1 MSRSLVCIERAPGQV
16 RALLSVGGEV
26 VEAWHDFD
34 HDRELTG
41 SVHVVRLERGVGA
54 DNRMYARLAEGTQVS
69 VRTVRGRKVRPGD
82 LATVTITS
90 CPRENKPWQAVMG
103 ARLAGPRLTLLPGS
117 EGVHI
122 AALRGRAPDERL
134 RQVLEEHLAGT
145 SGYGVLVERGLA
157 IGYGPGSGS
166 SSGGEAVHRG
176 KGVSENEGVAGRGGA
191 SGSAGVQGGQGA
203 SGSEGVAKKEGASG
217 SKCVA
222 GNEGALGSKGRSG
235 NDGAQKSSGASGN
248 ECVAGNGVTLVSAED
263 IAGECDRLIA
273 AWKEGAKEVDAA
285 GCVFDGGSIDA
296 RMKAYIGRVLSGVEI
311 EDVSD
316 DAARGKA
323 SNFDTAWDAMI
334 DEVCRQDAPMPGGGV
349 IWVETTRALTAI
361 DLDSGTGRIDAMY
374 AQAPAAIAR
383 QLRLRQTAGHVTIDV
398 PRMDRAVRERFGEA
412 LRAELGKDSRVI
424 EWIGWTRAGHLELL
438 IKRGRRGPAS
448 WAADPTVCGALGVL
462 RQIWVRPTLADPEVR
477 LPPDM
482 AEWLDGPGAGA
493 VRHLDRQV
501 RLVKD
506 LDIESATLCETA
518 R

>member
-1 MSRSLVCIERAPGQV
+1 MRIERAPGQV

-26 VEAWHDFD
+26 VEAWHNFD

-54 DNRMYARLAEGTQVS
+54 DNRMYARLADGTQVS

-90 CPRENKPWQAVMG
+90 CPRESKPWQAVMG
-103 ARLAGPRLTLLPGS
+103 ARLAGPRLTLLPGG

-134 RQVLEEHLAGT
+134 RQVLEEHLVGT
-145 SGYGVLVERGLA
+145 SGYGVLVERDLV
-157 IGYGPGSGS
+157 IGDDAGSGS
-166 SSGGEAVHRG
+166 GGEGVQLG
-176 KGVSENEGVAGRGGA
+176 KGVSENEGVAG
-191 SGSAGVQGGQGA
+191 
-203 SGSEGVAKKEGASG
+203 
-217 SKCVA
+217 
-222 GNEGALGSKGRSG
+222 
-235 NDGAQKSSGASGN
+235 
-248 ECVAGNGVTLVSAED
+248 NGVTLVSAGD
-263 IAGECDRLIA
+263 IAGECDSLIA
-273 AWKEGAKEVDAA
+273 AWEEGAKEVDAA
-285 GCVFDGGSIDA
+285 GCVFDGGSIDV
-296 RMKAYIGRVLSGVEI
+296 RMRAHIGRVLPGVAI
-311 EDVSD
+311 EDVSE
-316 DAARGKA
+316 DAAHGN
-323 SNFDTAWDAMI
+323 SSDFDTAWDAMI
-334 DEVCRQDAPMPGGGV
+334 DEVVRLDAPMPGGGV

-412 LRAELGKDSRVI
+412 LRAGLGNDSRVI

-477 LPPDM
+477 LPSDM

-493 VRHLDRQV
+493 LRHLDRQV

>member
-1 MSRSLVCIERAPGQV
+1 MSRSLVRIERAPGQV
-16 RALLSVGGEV
+16 RALLYVGGEV

-54 DNRMYARLAEGTQVS
+54 DNRMYARLADGTQVS

-90 CPRENKPWQAVMG
+90 CPRERKPWQAVMG
-103 ARLAGPRLTLLPGS
+103 ARLAGPRLTLLPGG

-122 AALRGRAPDERL
+122 AALRGKAPDERL

-145 SGYGVLVERGLA
+145 SGYGVLVERDLA
-157 IGYGPGSGS
+157 IGDDAGSGS
-166 SSGGEAVHRG
+166 GGEGVQLG
-176 KGVSENEGVAGRGGA
+176 KGVSENEG
-191 SGSAGVQGGQGA
+191 
-203 SGSEGVAKKEGASG
+203 
-217 SKCVA
+217 
-222 GNEGALGSKGRSG
+222 
-235 NDGAQKSSGASGN
+235 
-248 ECVAGNGVTLVSAED
+248 VAGNGVTLVSAED
-263 IAGECDRLIA
+263 IAGECDSLIA
-273 AWKEGAKEVDAA
+273 AWGEGAKEVDAA
-285 GCVFDGGSIDA
+285 GCVFDGGSIDV
-296 RMKAYIGRVLSGVEI
+296 RMKAHIGRVLPGIAI
-311 EDVSD
+311 EDVSE
-316 DAARGKA
+316 DAAPGN
-323 SNFDTAWDAMI
+323 SSDFDTAWDAMI
-334 DEVCRQDAPMPGGGV
+334 DEVCRLDAPMPGGGV

-361 DLDSGTGRIDAMY
+361 DLDSGTGGIDAMY

-398 PRMDRAVRERFGEA
+398 PRTERAVRERFGAA
-412 LRAELGKDSRVI
+412 LRAGLGNDSRVI

-448 WAADPTVCGALGVL
+448 WAADPTVCGVLGVL
-462 RQIWVRPTLADPEVR
+462 RQIWTRPTLADPEVR

-493 VRHLDRQV
+493 LRHLDRQV

>member
-1 MSRSLVCIERAPGQV
+1 MSKSLVRIERAPGQV
-16 RALLSVGGEV
+16 RALLYVGGEV

-34 HDRELTG
+34 HDRELTR

-54 DNRMYARLAEGTQVS
+54 DNRRMYARLADGTQVS

-103 ARLAGPRLTLLPGS
+103 ARLAGPRLTLLPGA

-122 AALRGRAPDERL
+122 AAVRGRTPDERL
-134 RQVLEEHLAGT
+134 RRVLEDHLVGT

-157 IGYGPGSGS
+157 IGDGSGS
-166 SSGGEAVHRG
+166 GSGSGGEGVQGSGG
-176 KGVSENEGVAGRGGA
+176 KSGNDGVVGRGGA
-191 SGSAGVQGGQGA
+191 SGS
-203 SGSEGVAKKEGASG
+203 
-217 SKCVA
+217 
-222 GNEGALGSKGRSG
+222 
-235 NDGAQKSSGASGN
+235 SSIQVSQGASGN
-248 ECVAGNGVTLVSAED
+248 EGAAGNGGTLVSAGD
-263 IAGECDRLIA
+263 IAGECDSLIA
-273 AWKEGAKEVDAA
+273 AWEEGAKEVDAA
-285 GCVFDGGSIDA
+285 GCVFDGGSIDV
-296 RMKAYIGRVLSGVEI
+296 RMRAHIGRVLPGVAI
-311 EDVSD
+311 EDVSE

-323 SNFDTAWDAMI
+323 SDFDSAWDAVI
-334 DEVCRQDAPMPGGGV
+334 DEVCRLDAPMPGGGV

-374 AQAPAAIAR
+374 AQAPAAITR
-383 QLRLRQTAGHVTIDV
+383 QIRLRQTAGHVTIDV
-398 PRMDRAVRERFGEA
+398 PRMERTARERFGEA
-412 LRAELGKDSRVI
+412 LRAGLGSDSRVI

-493 VRHLDRQV
+493 LRHLDRQV

>member
-1 MSRSLVCIERAPGQV
+1 MRIERAPGQV

-54 DNRMYARLAEGTQVS
+54 DNRMYAGLADGTQVS

-103 ARLAGPRLTLLPGS
+103 ARLAGPRLTLLPGG

-122 AALRGRAPDERL
+122 AALRGRTPDERL
-134 RQVLEEHLAGT
+134 RRVLEDHLAGT
-145 SGYGVLVERGLA
+145 SGYGVLVERDLA
-157 IGYGPGSGS
+157 IGDGAGSGS
-166 SSGGEAVHRG
+166 GGVGVQGSGGTAR
-176 KGVSENEGVAGRGGA
+176 NEGVARRGGA
-191 SGSAGVQGGQGA
+191 SGSEGFQGGQGASGRDGVQGGQGA

-217 SKCVA
+217 SKGVA
-222 GNEGALGSKGRSG
+222 GNEGTQGSGGKSANEGAAGSG
-235 NDGAQKSSGASGN
+235 VS
-248 ECVAGNGVTLVSAED
+248 LVSAGD
-263 IAGECDRLIA
+263 IAGECDSLIA
-273 AWKEGAKEVDAA
+273 AWEEGAKEVDAA
-285 GCVFDGGSIDA
+285 GCVFDGGSIDV
-296 RMKAYIGRVLSGVEI
+296 RMKAHIGRVLPGIAI
-311 EDVSD
+311 EDVSE
-316 DAARGKA
+316 DAAHGKA
-323 SNFDTAWDAMI
+323 SDFDTAWDAMV
-334 DEVCRQDAPMPGGGV
+334 DEVVRLDAPMPGGGV

-361 DLDSGTGRIDAMY
+361 DLDSGTGGIDAMY

-412 LRAELGKDSRVI
+412 LRGGLGNDSRVI

-482 AEWLDGPGAGA
+482 AEWLHGPGAGA
-493 VRHLDRQV
+493 LRHLDRQV

>member
-1 MSRSLVCIERAPGQV
+1 MSKSLVRIERAPGQV

-41 SVHVVRLERGVGA
+41 SIHVVRLERGVGA
-54 DNRMYARLAEGTQVS
+54 DNRMYARLADGTQVS

-103 ARLAGPRLTLLPGS
+103 ARLAGPRLTLLPGG

-122 AALRGRAPDERL
+122 AAVRGRTPDERL
-134 RQVLEEHLAGT
+134 RQVLEDHLVGT
-145 SGYGVLVERGLA
+145 SGYGVLVERDLA
-157 IGYGPGSGS
+157 IGDGAG
-166 SSGGEAVHRG
+166 SGGEGVQGSGG
-176 KGVSENEGVAGRGGA
+176 KSGNDGVVGRGGA
-191 SGSAGVQGGQGA
+191 SGSAGVQGGQRA
-203 SGSEGVAKKEGASG
+203 SE
-217 SKCVA
+217 
-222 GNEGALGSKGRSG
+222 NEG
-235 NDGAQKSSGASGN
+235 
-248 ECVAGNGVTLVSAED
+248 VAGNGVTLVSAGD
-263 IAGECDRLIA
+263 IAGECDSLII
-273 AWKEGAKEVDAA
+273 AWEEGAKEVDAT

-296 RMKAYIGRVLSGVEI
+296 RMKAHIGRVLPGVAI
-311 EDVSD
+311 EDVSEE
-316 DAARGKA
+316 AVRGK
-323 SNFDTAWDAMI
+323 SSDFDVAWDAMI
-334 DEVCRQDAPMPGGGV
+334 DEVVRLDAPVPGGGV

-412 LRAELGKDSRVI
+412 LRAGLGKDSRVI

-438 IKRGRRGPAS
+438 IKRGRRSPES
-448 WAADPTVCGALGVL
+448 WAADPTVCGVLGVL
-462 RQIWVRPTLADPEVR
+462 RQIWVRPALTDPEVR

-482 AEWLDGPGAGA
+482 AEWLHGPGAGA
-493 VRHLDRQV
+493 LRHLDRRV

-506 LDIESATLCETA
+506 LEIESATLCETA

>member
-1 MSRSLVCIERAPGQV
+1 MRIERAPGQV
-16 RALLSVGGEV
+16 RALLYVGGEV

-54 DNRMYARLAEGTQVS
+54 DNRMYARLADGTQVS

-90 CPRENKPWQAVMG
+90 CPRESKPWQAVMG
-103 ARLAGPRLTLLPGS
+103 ARLAGPRLTLLPGG

-122 AALRGRAPDERL
+122 AALRGKAPDERL
-134 RQVLEEHLAGT
+134 RRVLEDHLVGT

-157 IGYGPGSGS
+157 IGDGPGFGSGS
-166 SSGGEAVHRG
+166 GGEGVQGSGGKSG
-176 KGVSENEGVAGRGGA
+176 NDGVAGRGGA
-191 SGSAGVQGGQGA
+191 SGSAGVQVSQ
-203 SGSEGVAKKEGASG
+203 
-217 SKCVA
+217 
-222 GNEGALGSKGRSG
+222 
-235 NDGAQKSSGASGN
+235 GASGN
-248 ECVAGNGVTLVSAED
+248 EGAARNGVTLVSAGD
-263 IAGECDRLIA
+263 IAGECDSLIA
-273 AWKEGAKEVDAA
+273 AWEEGAKEVDAA
-285 GCVFDGGSIDA
+285 GCVFDGGSIDV
-296 RMKAYIGRVLSGVEI
+296 RMRAHIGRVLPGVAI
-311 EDVSD
+311 EDVSE

-323 SNFDTAWDAMI
+323 SDFDSAWDAVI
-334 DEVCRQDAPMPGGGV
+334 DEVCRLDAPMPGGGV

-361 DLDSGTGRIDAMY
+361 DLDSGTGGIDAMY

-383 QLRLRQTAGHVTIDV
+383 QIRLRQTAGHVTIDV
-398 PRMDRAVRERFGEA
+398 PRMERAVRKRFGEA
-412 LRAELGKDSRVI
+412 LRAGLGKDSRVI

-448 WAADPTVCGALGVL
+448 WAAHPTVCGVLRVL

-493 VRHLDRQV
+493 LRHLDRQV

>member
-1 MSRSLVCIERAPGQV
+1 MSKSLVRIERAPGQV
-16 RALLSVGGEV
+16 RALLYVGGEV

-41 SVHVVRLERGVGA
+41 SVHVARLERGVGA
-54 DNRMYARLAEGTQVS
+54 DNRRMYARLADGTQVS

-90 CPRENKPWQAVMG
+90 CPRESKPWQAVMG
-103 ARLAGPRLTLLPGS
+103 ARLAGPRLTLLPGG

-122 AALRGRAPDERL
+122 AALRGTAPDERL

-145 SGYGVLVERGLA
+145 SGYGVLVERDLA
-157 IGYGPGSGS
+157 IGDGPGS
-166 SSGGEAVHRG
+166 SSGGE
-176 KGVSENEGVAGRGGA
+176 
-191 SGSAGVQGGQGA
+191 GVQG
-203 SGSEGVAKKEGASG
+203 SG
-217 SKCVA
+217 
-222 GNEGALGSKGRSG
+222 
-235 NDGAQKSSGASGN
+235 GASGN
-248 ECVAGNGVTLVSAED
+248 EGAAGNGVTLVSAED
-263 IAGECDRLIA
+263 IAGECDSLIA
-273 AWKEGAKEVDAA
+273 AWEEGAKEVDAA
-285 GCVFDGGSIDA
+285 GCVFDGGSIDV
-296 RMKAYIGRVLSGVEI
+296 RMRAHIGRVLPGIAI
-311 EDVSD
+311 EDVSE
-316 DAARGKA
+316 DAAHGKA
-323 SNFDTAWDAMI
+323 SDFDTAWDAMI
-334 DEVCRQDAPMPGGGV
+334 DEVCRLDAPMPGGGV

-361 DLDSGTGRIDAMY
+361 DLDSGTGRIEAMY

-398 PRMDRAVRERFGEA
+398 PRMERAVRERFGEA
-412 LRAELGKDSRVI
+412 LRAGLGNDSRVI

-448 WAADPTVCGALGVL
+448 WAADPTVCGALRVL
-462 RQIWVRPTLADPEVR
+462 RQIWVRPALADPEVR

-493 VRHLDRQV
+493 LQRLDRQV

>member
-1 MSRSLVCIERAPGQV
+1 MSKSLVRIERAPGQV
-16 RALLSVGGEV
+16 RALLYVGGEV

-54 DNRMYARLAEGTQVS
+54 DNRMYARLADGTQVS

-103 ARLAGPRLTLLPGS
+103 ARLAGLRLTLLPGG

-122 AALRGRAPDERL
+122 AAVRGRTPDERL
-134 RQVLEEHLAGT
+134 GQVLEEHLAGT
-145 SGYGVLVERGLA
+145 SGYGVLVERDLV
-157 IGYGPGSGS
+157 IGDDAGSGS
-166 SSGGEAVHRG
+166 GGEGVQLG
-176 KGVSENEGVAGRGGA
+176 KGVSENEGA
-191 SGSAGVQGGQGA
+191 
-203 SGSEGVAKKEGASG
+203 
-217 SKCVA
+217 
-222 GNEGALGSKGRSG
+222 
-235 NDGAQKSSGASGN
+235 
-248 ECVAGNGVTLVSAED
+248 AGNGITLVSAGD
-263 IAGECDRLIA
+263 IVGECDGLIA
-273 AWKEGAKEVDAA
+273 AWEEGAKEVDAA
-285 GCVFDGGSIDA
+285 GCVFDGGSIDV
-296 RMKAYIGRVLSGVEI
+296 RMRAHIGRVLPGVAI
-311 EDVSD
+311 EDVSE

-323 SNFDTAWDAMI
+323 SDFDSAWDAMI
-334 DEVCRQDAPMPGGGV
+334 DEVCRLDAPMPGGGV

-374 AQAPAAIAR
+374 AQAPAAVAS

-398 PRMDRAVRERFGEA
+398 PRMERTVRESFGEA
-412 LRAELGKDSRVI
+412 LRAGLGNDSRVI

-493 VRHLDRQV
+493 LRHLDRQV

>member
-1 MSRSLVCIERAPGQV
+1 MRRLAGLLSKSLVRIERAPGQV

-54 DNRMYARLAEGTQVS
+54 DNRMYARLADGTQVS

-103 ARLAGPRLTLLPGS
+103 ARLAGPRLTLLPGG

-134 RQVLEEHLAGT
+134 RRVLEDHLVGK
-145 SGYGVLVERGLA
+145 SGYGVLVERDLV
-157 IGYGPGSGS
+157 IGDGPGS
-166 SSGGEAVHRG
+166 SSGGEGVQRG
-176 KGVSENEGVAGRGGA
+176 KY
-191 SGSAGVQGGQGA
+191 A
-203 SGSEGVAKKEGASG
+203 SGSEGA
-217 SKCVA
+217 
-222 GNEGALGSKGRSG
+222 
-235 NDGAQKSSGASGN
+235 
-248 ECVAGNGVTLVSAED
+248 AGNGFTLVSAGD
-263 IAGECDRLIA
+263 VAGECDSLIA
-273 AWKEGAKEVDAA
+273 AWEEGAKEVDAT
-285 GCVFDGGSIDA
+285 GCVFDGESIDA
-296 RMKAYIGRVLSGVEI
+296 RMKAHIGRVLPGVAI
-311 EDVSD
+311 EDVSE

-323 SNFDTAWDAMI
+323 SDFDAAWDAMI

-383 QLRLRQTAGHVTIDV
+383 QIRLRQTAGHVTIDV
-398 PRMDRAVRERFGEA
+398 PRMERTVRERFGEA
-412 LRAELGKDSRVI
+412 LRAGLGNDSRVI

-482 AEWLDGPGAGA
+482 AEWLHGPGAGA
-493 VRHLDRQV
+493 LRHLDRQV

-518 R
+518 G

>member
-1 MSRSLVCIERAPGQV
+1 MSKSLVRIERAPGQV
-16 RALLSVGGEV
+16 RALLYVGGEV

-54 DNRMYARLAEGTQVS
+54 DNRMYARLADGTQVS

-90 CPRENKPWQAVMG
+90 CPRESKPWQAVMG
-103 ARLAGPRLTLLPGS
+103 ARLAGPRLTLLPGG

-122 AALRGRAPDERL
+122 AALRGKAPDERL

-145 SGYGVLVERGLA
+145 SGYGVLVERDLV
-157 IGYGPGSGS
+157 IGDGAGF
-166 SSGGEAVHRG
+166 SSGGE
-176 KGVSENEGVAGRGGA
+176 
-191 SGSAGVQGGQGA
+191 GVQG
-203 SGSEGVAKKEGASG
+203 SGGVS
-217 SKCVA
+217 
-222 GNEGALGSKGRSG
+222 GNEGA
-235 NDGAQKSSGASGN
+235 
-248 ECVAGNGVTLVSAED
+248 AGNGDTLVSAGD
-263 IAGECDRLIA
+263 VAVECDSLIA
-273 AWKEGAKEVDAA
+273 AWEEGAKEVDAA
-285 GCVFDGGSIDA
+285 GCVFDGGSIDV
-296 RMKAYIGRVLSGVEI
+296 RMKAHIGRVLPGVAI
-311 EDVSD
+311 EDVSE
-316 DAARGKA
+316 DAAHGN
-323 SNFDTAWDAMI
+323 SSDFDTAWDAMI
-334 DEVCRQDAPMPGGGV
+334 DEVVRLDAPMPGGGV

-412 LRAELGKDSRVI
+412 LRAGLGSDSRVI

-493 VRHLDRQV
+493 LRHLDRQV

>member
-1 MSRSLVCIERAPGQV
+1 MSKSLVRIERAPGQV

-54 DNRMYARLAEGTQVS
+54 DNRMYARLADGTQVS
-69 VRTVRGRKVRPGD
+69 VRTVRGRKVRSGD

-103 ARLAGPRLTLLPGS
+103 ARLAGPRLTLLPGG

-122 AALRGRAPDERL
+122 AAVRGRTPDERL
-134 RQVLEEHLAGT
+134 RRVLEDHLVGT
-145 SGYGVLVERGLA
+145 SGYGVLVERDLA
-157 IGYGPGSGS
+157 IGDGPGSGS
-166 SSGGEAVHRG
+166 GGEAVQG
-176 KGVSENEGVAGRGGA
+176 SGGASGNEGVAG
-191 SGSAGVQGGQGA
+191 
-203 SGSEGVAKKEGASG
+203 
-217 SKCVA
+217 
-222 GNEGALGSKGRSG
+222 
-235 NDGAQKSSGASGN
+235 
-248 ECVAGNGVTLVSAED
+248 NGVILVSAED
-263 IAGECDRLIA
+263 IAGECDSLIA
-273 AWKEGAKEVDAA
+273 AWEEGAKEVDAA
-285 GCVFDGGSIDA
+285 GCVFDGGSIDV
-296 RMKAYIGRVLSGVEI
+296 RMKAHIGRVLPGVAI
-311 EDVSD
+311 EDVSE

-323 SNFDTAWDAMI
+323 SDFDEAWDAMI

-361 DLDSGTGRIDAMY
+361 DLDSGMGRIDAMY

-398 PRMDRAVRERFGEA
+398 PRMERAVRESFGEA
-412 LRAELGKDSRVI
+412 LRSGLGKDSRVI

-448 WAADPTVCGALGVL
+448 WAADPTVCGVLRVL

-493 VRHLDRQV
+493 LRHLDRRV

-506 LDIESATLCETA
+506 LEIESATLCETA

>member
-1 MSRSLVCIERAPGQV
+1 MSKSLVRIERAPGQV

-82 LATVTITS
+82 LVTVTITS
-90 CPRENKPWQAVMG
+90 CPRESKPWQAVMG
-103 ARLAGPRLTLLPGS
+103 ARLAGPRLTLLPGG

-122 AALRGRAPDERL
+122 AALRGKAPDERL

-145 SGYGVLVERGLA
+145 WGYGVLVERDLA
-157 IGYGPGSGS
+157 IGDGPGSGS
-166 SSGGEAVHRG
+166 GGEGVQGSGGKSG
-176 KGVSENEGVAGRGGA
+176 NDGVVGRGDA
-191 SGSAGVQGGQGA
+191 SGSAGVQVSQGA
-203 SGSEGVAKKEGASG
+203 
-217 SKCVA
+217 
-222 GNEGALGSKGRSG
+222 SG
-235 NDGAQKSSGASGN
+235 NDGA
-248 ECVAGNGVTLVSAED
+248 AGNGVTLVSAGD
-263 IAGECDRLIA
+263 IAGECDSLIV
-273 AWKEGAKEVDAA
+273 AWEEGAKEVDAA
-285 GCVFDGGSIDA
+285 GCVFDGGSIDV
-296 RMKAYIGRVLSGVEI
+296 RMRAHIGRVLPGVAI
-311 EDVSD
+311 EDVSE

-323 SNFDTAWDAMI
+323 SDFDTAWDAMI
-334 DEVCRQDAPMPGGGV
+334 DEVCRLDAPMPGGGV

-361 DLDSGTGRIDAMY
+361 DLDSGTGGIDAMY

-383 QLRLRQTAGHVTIDV
+383 QIRLRQTAGHVTIDV
-398 PRMDRAVRERFGEA
+398 PRMERTVRERFGEA
-412 LRAELGKDSRVI
+412 LRVGLGNDSRVI

-493 VRHLDRQV
+493 LRHLDRQV

-506 LDIESATLCETA
+506 SDIESATLCETA

>member
-1 MSRSLVCIERAPGQV
+1 MSKSLVRIERAPGQV
-16 RALLSVGGEV
+16 RALLYVGGEV

-34 HDRELTG
+34 HDRELTR

-54 DNRMYARLAEGTQVS
+54 DNRRMYARLADGTQVS

-82 LATVTITS
+82 LATVTIMS

-122 AALRGRAPDERL
+122 AAVRGRTPDERL
-134 RQVLEEHLAGT
+134 RRVLEDHLVGT

-157 IGYGPGSGS
+157 IGEGSGFGSGS
-166 SSGGEAVHRG
+166 GGEGVQRG
-176 KGVSENEGVAGRGGA
+176 KD
-191 SGSAGVQGGQGA
+191 A
-203 SGSEGVAKKEGASG
+203 SGSEGVS
-217 SKCVA
+217 
-222 GNEGALGSKGRSG
+222 
-235 NDGAQKSSGASGN
+235 
-248 ECVAGNGVTLVSAED
+248 GNGVILVSAED
-263 IAGECDRLIA
+263 IAGECDSLIA
-273 AWKEGAKEVDAA
+273 VWEDGAKEVDAT

-296 RMKAYIGRVLSGVEI
+296 RMKAYIGRVLPGVVI
-311 EDVSD
+311 EDVGE

-323 SNFDTAWDAMI
+323 SDFDAAWDAMI
-334 DEVCRQDAPMPGGGV
+334 DEVCRLDAPMPGGGV

-361 DLDSGTGRIDAMY
+361 DLDSSTGGIDAMY

-383 QLRLRQTAGHVTIDV
+383 QIRLRQTAGHATIDV
-398 PRMDRAVRERFGEA
+398 PRMERTVRERFGEA
-412 LRAELGKDSRVI
+412 LRAGLGSDSRVI

-493 VRHLDRQV
+493 LRHLDRQV

>member
-1 MSRSLVCIERAPGQV
+1 MRLLAGLMSRSLVCIERAPGQV

-54 DNRMYARLAEGTQVS
+54 DNRMYARLADGTQVS

-103 ARLAGPRLTLLPGS
+103 ARLAGPRLTLLPGG

-122 AALRGRAPDERL
+122 AALRGKAPDERL

-145 SGYGVLVERGLA
+145 SGYGVLVERDLV
-157 IGYGPGSGS
+157 IGDGAGF
-166 SSGGEAVHRG
+166 SSGGE
-176 KGVSENEGVAGRGGA
+176 
-191 SGSAGVQGGQGA
+191 GVQG
-203 SGSEGVAKKEGASG
+203 SGGVSGNEGA
-217 SKCVA
+217 A
-222 GNEGALGSKGRSG
+222 GNEG
-235 NDGAQKSSGASGN
+235 
-248 ECVAGNGVTLVSAED
+248 TLVSAGD
-263 IAGECDRLIA
+263 VAGECDSLIA
-273 AWKEGAKEVDAA
+273 AWEEGAKEVDAA
-285 GCVFDGGSIDA
+285 GCVFDGGSIDV
-296 RMKAYIGRVLSGVEI
+296 RMKAHIGRVLPGVAI
-311 EDVSD
+311 EDVSE
-316 DAARGKA
+316 DAAHGN
-323 SNFDTAWDAMI
+323 SSDFDTAWDAMI
-334 DEVCRQDAPMPGGGV
+334 DEVVRLDAPMPGGGV
-349 IWVETTRALTAI
+349 IWVETTKALTAI

-374 AQAPAAIAR
+374 AQAPAAVAR

-412 LRAELGKDSRVI
+412 LRSGLGKDSRVI

-477 LPPDM
+477 LPSDM

-493 VRHLDRQV
+493 LRHLDRQV

>member
-1 MSRSLVCIERAPGQV
+1 MRIELAPGQV
-16 RALLSVGGEV
+16 RALLYVGGEV

-54 DNRMYARLAEGTQVS
+54 DNRRMYARLADGTQVS

-103 ARLAGPRLTLLPGS
+103 ARLAGPRLTLLPGG

-134 RQVLEEHLAGT
+134 RRVLEDHLAGK
-145 SGYGVLVERGLA
+145 SGYGVLVERDLA
-157 IGYGPGSGS
+157 IGDGPGS
-166 SSGGEAVHRG
+166 SSGGE
-176 KGVSENEGVAGRGGA
+176 GVQG
-191 SGSAGVQGGQGA
+191 SGSAL
-203 SGSEGVAKKEGASG
+203 GSDGVAKKAGVSG
-217 SKCVA
+217 SKGVA
-222 GNEGALGSKGRSG
+222 GNDGTQGSGGKSGNEGA
-235 NDGAQKSSGASGN
+235 
-248 ECVAGNGVTLVSAED
+248 AGNGVTLVSAED
-263 IAGECDRLIA
+263 IAGECDSLIA
-273 AWKEGAKEVDAA
+273 AWEEGAKEVDAA
-285 GCVFDGGSIDA
+285 GCVFDGGSIDV
-296 RMKAYIGRVLSGVEI
+296 RMRAHIGRVLPGVAI
-311 EDVSD
+311 EDVSE

-323 SNFDTAWDAMI
+323 SDFDSAWDAMI
-334 DEVCRQDAPMPGGGV
+334 DEVCRLDAPMPGGGV

-398 PRMDRAVRERFGEA
+398 PRMERAVRERFGEA
-412 LRAELGKDSRVI
+412 LRAGLGSDSRVI

-438 IKRGRRGPAS
+438 IKRGRRAPIS

-462 RQIWVRPTLADPEVR
+462 RQIWTRPALADPEVR

-493 VRHLDRQV
+493 LRHLDRQV

>member
-1 MSRSLVCIERAPGQV
+1 MSKSLIRIERAPGQV
-16 RALLSVGGEV
+16 RALLYVGGEV

-34 HDRELTG
+34 HDRELTR
-41 SVHVVRLERGVGA
+41 SVHVVRLERGVGG
-54 DNRMYARLAEGTQVS
+54 DNRRMYARLADGTQVS

-103 ARLAGPRLTLLPGS
+103 ARLTGPRLTLLPGA
-117 EGVHI
+117 EDVHF
-122 AALRGRAPDERL
+122 AAVRGRPPDERL
-134 RQVLEEHLAGT
+134 RRVLEDHLVGK
-145 SGYGVLVERGLA
+145 SGYGVLVERDLV
-157 IGYGPGSGS
+157 IGDGPDSG
-166 SSGGEAVHRG
+166 SGGEGVQRG
-176 KGVSENEGVAGRGGA
+176 KD
-191 SGSAGVQGGQGA
+191 A
-203 SGSEGVAKKEGASG
+203 SGSEGVS
-217 SKCVA
+217 
-222 GNEGALGSKGRSG
+222 
-235 NDGAQKSSGASGN
+235 
-248 ECVAGNGVTLVSAED
+248 GNGVILVSAED
-263 IAGECDRLIA
+263 IAGECDSLIA
-273 AWKEGAKEVDAA
+273 VWEDGAKEVDAT

-296 RMKAYIGRVLSGVEI
+296 RMKAYIGRMLPGVVI
-311 EDVSD
+311 EDVGE

-323 SNFDTAWDAMI
+323 SDFDAAWDAMI
-334 DEVCRQDAPMPGGGV
+334 DEVCRLDAPMPGGGV

-361 DLDSGTGRIDAMY
+361 DLDSSTGGIDAMY

-383 QLRLRQTAGHVTIDV
+383 QIRLRQTAGHLTIDV
-398 PRMDRAVRERFGEA
+398 PRMERTVRERFGEA
-412 LRAELGKDSRVI
+412 LRAGLGSDSRVI

-493 VRHLDRQV
+493 LRHLDRQV